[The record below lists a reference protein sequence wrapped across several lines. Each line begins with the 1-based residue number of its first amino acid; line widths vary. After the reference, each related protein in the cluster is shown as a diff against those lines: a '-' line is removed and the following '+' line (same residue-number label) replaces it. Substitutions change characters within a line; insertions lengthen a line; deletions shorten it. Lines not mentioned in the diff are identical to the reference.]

1 MSLSEIIKKNEK
13 LIVFIM
19 LLALTLQ
26 SVFSS
31 FYISPTADEL
41 KHITRGYIYLKT
53 GDQRFNNVHPL
64 FINSLNAMPLL
75 FVSGINLPLD
85 HASWRENNVIDFSWQ
100 FFFHSGNDLEKIF
113 SLSRIVTFILS
124 IVLGILVYLWARKL
138 YGVVSGLFA
147 LLLYSFSINII
158 AYSTLVTNDVG
169 ATLFIFFS
177 FFMVWVFYKKP
188 SLKNLLLSGFVFG
201 LALMSKYYA
210 LHFVPAMVILLCIA
224 YFKGRPKL
232 SFFDFKNERK
242 KTFANVVFIL
252 ILFFF
257 ASWAT
262 LNLGYKFEGTFRSID
277 YNIAH
282 DPGLDKNIYLNIVE
296 KSASMLPFEKEESLK
311 IVNYFTS
318 NVPTMVPYHY
328 LKGML
333 FSADVTLERSS
344 KQFYFFEKVFDNPPK
359 YYYIVMFF
367 LKTQIPLLIFLFL
380 TLLFYKKIAKNGII
394 DDCFLII
401 PIAIFA
407 LLFSLSP
414 VANGFRHFLPIFPF
428 LFVFV
433 SKLPNAAIKN
443 KKRLNYAILAL
454 IIWYA
459 LASLITFPFYLPY
472 YNEFVGMNNGYKVSI
487 NVDVDWGQD
496 LKLLKNYMDKNK
508 INKISFSYFG
518 QVYPE
523 YYNIS
528 YNYLPSIGTFRYK
541 GIDSPLNDI
550 EDCRPVK
557 GLVAISVADL
567 KQPFLF
573 KNQSC
578 FEWLQNLTPIDR
590 VGYSIYIY
598 NITKI
603 K

>member
-1 MSLSEIIKKNEK
+1 MKISKMMIKNEK
-13 LIVFIM
+13 LIIII
-19 LLALTLQ
+19 LLSILALQNIL
-26 SVFSS
+26 SS
-31 FYISPTADEL
+31 FYLSPTADEL
-41 KHITRGYIYLKT
+41 KHITRGYVYLRT

-64 FINSLNAMPLL
+64 LINSMNALPLFFL
-75 FVSGINLPLD
+75 DLNLPIE
-85 HASWRENNVIDFSWQ
+85 HKSWTDNNVIDFAFQ

-113 SLSRIVTFILS
+113 SLSRITTFILS

-158 AYSTLVTNDVG
+158 AYSALVTNDIG

-177 FFMVWVFYKKP
+177 FFMVWIFYKNP

-201 LALMSKYYA
+201 LALMSKYYS
-210 LHFVPAMVILLCIA
+210 LHFVPAIVILLCIA

-242 KTFANVVFIL
+242 KTFANVVLIL
-252 ILFFF
+252 VLFFF

-262 LNLGYKFEGTFRSID
+262 LNLGYKFEGTFRSIE
-277 YNIAH
+277 YNIAN
-282 DPGLDKNIYLNIVE
+282 DPGLDKNLYSNMVGKAASLIPLKRERSVKAVE
-296 KSASMLPFEKEESLK
+296 F
-311 IVNYFTS
+311 FTS

-344 KQFYFFEKVFDNPPK
+344 KQFYFFEKVFDKPPK

-380 TLLFYKKIAKNGII
+380 TLLFYKKIAKKGMT
-394 DDCFLII
+394 DDYFLII
-401 PIAIFA
+401 PIAIFV

-433 SKLPNAAIKN
+433 SKLPNAAVKN

-459 LASLITFPFYLPY
+459 LASLIVFPFYLPY

-496 LKLLKNYMDKNK
+496 LKLLKNYMDENN
-508 INKISFSYFG
+508 IDKISFSYFG

-541 GIDSPLNDI
+541 GVNSPLNDI

-557 GLVAISVADL
+557 GLVAISIANL

-578 FEWLQNLTPIDR
+578 FEWVDGLQPVHR
-590 VGYSIYIY
+590 VGYTIYIF
-598 NITKI
+598 NVTQSK
-603 K
+603 